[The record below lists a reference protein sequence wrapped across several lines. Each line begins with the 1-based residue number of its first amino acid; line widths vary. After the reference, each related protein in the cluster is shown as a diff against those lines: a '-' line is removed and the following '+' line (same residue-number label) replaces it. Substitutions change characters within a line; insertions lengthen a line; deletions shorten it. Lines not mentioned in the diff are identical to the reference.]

1 MKYFY
6 DTKAWIPKNMTIVNK
21 AAFDA
26 LDKPTQDAVLKAAA
40 TAETRGWKMWQDKA
54 GWYLDQL
61 KSHGMNVLPPSA
73 ELQSGLKKLGD
84 TLTADWLKKAGAE
97 GEAVIAAYK
106 KM

>member
-1 MKYFY
+1 MAYYY
-6 DTKAWIPKNMTIVNK
+6 DTQAWLPKNITFVNK

-40 TAETRGWKMWQDKA
+40 QAEVRGWKMSQDKTA
-54 GWYLDQL
+54 FYVEQL
-61 KSHGMNVLPPSA
+61 KANKMNVLPPSDTLKA
-73 ELQSGLKKLGD
+73 GLKKIGD
-84 TLTADWLKKAGAE
+84 QLTADWQKRAGAD